1 MILFKKC
8 VIALSINIALISSG
22 LACTTLL
29 AGSEATNDGSL
40 IIARSADSSALKAQ
54 HFVIHPAKKINQE
67 YIVQKNIMVLIIS
80 PTHYQKFITI
90 YNCAKLE
97 NTITWCNWI

>member
-29 AGSEATNDGSL
+29 AGSEAT
-40 IIARSADSSALKAQ
+40 
-54 HFVIHPAKKINQE
+54 
-67 YIVQKNIMVLIIS
+67 
-80 PTHYQKFITI
+80 
-90 YNCAKLE
+90 
-97 NTITWCNWI
+97 